1 MYRRVLV
8 PLDGSRL
15 AEGILPF
22 VLQIA
27 GPLDLEVAL
36 VQVVEPIM
44 TQTLEGTG
52 HAPVDDADLRS
63 RGVRV
68 TTDAR
73 HGEPLAELLAAARDS
88 RADLIAMTTHGRSGL
103 GRLLFGLDR
112 GSGAAPGT
120 DPGAHDATHEAAGR
134 RPRGGL
140 MAPLRAPD
148 THPDAAVDLIHDSLR
163 VEED

>member
-27 GPLDLEVAL
+27 GPLDLEVVL
-36 VQVVEPIM
+36 VRVVEPIM

-52 HAPVDDADLRS
+52 HAPVDDVAARLRDARQYLAPVAEDLRS

-73 HGEPLAELLAAARDS
+73 HGEPLAVLLAAARDS

-103 GRLLFGLDR
+103 GRLLFG
-112 GSGAAPGT
+112 SIA
-120 DPGAHDATHEAAGR
+120 EAVLR
-134 RPRGGL
+134 RAQIPVLTMRL
-140 MAPLRAPD
+140 TRRQV
-148 THPDAAVDLIHDSLR
+148 AVPE
-163 VEED
+163 VA